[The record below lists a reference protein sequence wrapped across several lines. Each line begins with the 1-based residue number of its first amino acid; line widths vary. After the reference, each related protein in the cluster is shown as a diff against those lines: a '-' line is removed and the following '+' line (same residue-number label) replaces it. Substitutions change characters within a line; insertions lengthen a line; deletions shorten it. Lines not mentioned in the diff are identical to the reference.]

1 MSMSVTNDLLVVDPI
16 QEYNGQALLLIR
28 NINNEEVHR
37 QYGES
42 TAGFVVN
49 IRDLPDGRY
58 YFNIYVS
65 HGSSYWARFS
75 RQCPGF
81 VKEREHA
88 RFSTFP
94 FAFYNRLQMQSWPTD
109 KAFLSRQL
117 VPTRQYQSD
126 NRTIMDYARSIAKGH
141 LFTNTKILAV
151 HDFVARN
158 VAYDTDA
165 LKSNR
170 YLFCDCSALATLRL
184 RRSVCQGYTNLSIAL
199 LRALGIPAMEVPC
212 YALGQGARGG
222 WELETNRMAVS
233 ANHVLTAAFTGR
245 RWSVMDVTWDSDL
258 EFVDGREREKTGCG
272 ISHCYFDMTPSM
284 LSLSHKIIP

>member
-1 MSMSVTNDLLVVDPI
+1 
-16 QEYNGQALLLIR
+16 
-28 NINNEEVHR
+28 
-37 QYGES
+37 
-42 TAGFVVN
+42 
-49 IRDLPDGRY
+49 
-58 YFNIYVS
+58 
-65 HGSSYWARFS
+65 
-75 RQCPGF
+75 
-81 VKEREHA
+81 
-88 RFSTFP
+88 
-94 FAFYNRLQMQSWPTD
+94 
-109 KAFLSRQL
+109 
-117 VPTRQYQSD
+117 
-126 NRTIMDYARSIAKGH
+126 MDYARSIAKGH